1 MCVFVLFF
9 FRLIAPGSRETDEI
23 ARRLQIQKV
32 QGNVVIHRPEPEQ
45 PKSLKSSENKLL
57 KVKLPTT
64 KALHPDNDETTINIT
79 CNAAQK

>member
-1 MCVFVLFF
+1 MCVL
-9 FRLIAPGSRETDEI
+9 FRLISPSSRETDEI

-32 QGNVVIHRPEPEQ
+32 QGNVVIHRPEPDQ
-45 PKSLKSSENKLL
+45 PKSLTASETKLL

-64 KALHPDNDETTINIT
+64 KALHPESNETPINIT